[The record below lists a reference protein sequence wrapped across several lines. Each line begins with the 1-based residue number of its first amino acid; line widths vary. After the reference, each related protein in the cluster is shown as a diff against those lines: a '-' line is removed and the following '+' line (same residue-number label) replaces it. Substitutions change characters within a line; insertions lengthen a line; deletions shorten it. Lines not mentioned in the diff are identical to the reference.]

1 MEVVI
6 AGPLVVV
13 GGLFVGTAAVKK
25 FFPLPPEEAAAA
37 VSAQAHEEA
46 LAEIELDLALAT
58 AIASD
63 DDRAELLSLFNALD
77 KDVSGSV
84 SSKEWGSAVGKHR
97 ATLSKFFG
105 GATPAE
111 IGKQFERLDVD
122 GSKDLSWDEFAG
134 GVMSIGATIRIA
146 DALETDAG
154 QAELKKVFSALDK
167 DGDGKVTSKEFGS
180 AMLRNPE
187 LVSKFFGKSLALTA
201 AGLSGDIVA
210 EMAAAKTTL
219 NDAAAAAK
227 AAVEKLESARKGGTA
242 AQAAGSAAEGPHQ
255 QAADAVAK
263 CEQRLKAATDAATAA
278 KAALEPAEAAEKAIK
293 PKDKRKLAEAKKAVD
308 ACQTTFKRA
317 QSEVDAAQKSRDVA
331 AKAVKEKAA
340 AKDAAS
346 QAVAKAEEHISNEQ
360 AALQRKEAELKAA
373 TENWE
378 AFSTAEKEAVTE
390 IAQVFRR
397 LDSDKSNTLT
407 WPEFV
412 AAAASMTDTR
422 PAQAFALIDR
432 NGNGKASYADVSTAL
447 QTDQFTRDALGCS
460 KEAFEQ
466 ICQHLATDQNKT
478 LTLAQFRKLLAPH
491 LTALEA

>member
-77 KDVSGSV
+77 KDVSGRV

-180 AMLRNPE
+180 VVLRNPE
-187 LVSKFFGKSLALTA
+187 LVSKYFFGKSLALTA

-210 EMAAAKTTL
+210 EMAVAKKTL
-219 NDAAAAAK
+219 NDAAAAAT

-255 QAADAVAK
+255 QAADAAAK
-263 CEQRLKAATDAATAA
+263 SAHKLKVATDTATAA
-278 KAALEPAEAAEKAIK
+278 KAAFDQAEAAEKAIR
-293 PKDKRKLAEAKKAVD
+293 PKEKKKLTEAKKLVD
-308 ACQTTFKRA
+308 SCKGVLTRA
-317 QSEVDAAQKSRDVA
+317 QSEVDAVQKSCDAA
-331 AKAVKEKAA
+331 AKVLKEKAA

-346 QAVAKAEEHISNEQ
+346 QTVAKAEEHISNEQ
-360 AALQRKEAELKAA
+360 AALKRKEVELKAA

-397 LDSDKSNTLT
+397 LDTDKSNTLT

-491 LTALEA
+491 LELEA